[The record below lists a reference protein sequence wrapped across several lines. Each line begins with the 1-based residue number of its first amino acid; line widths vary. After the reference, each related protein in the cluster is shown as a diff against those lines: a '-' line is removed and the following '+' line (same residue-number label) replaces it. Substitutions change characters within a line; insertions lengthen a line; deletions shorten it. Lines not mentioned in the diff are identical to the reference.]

1 MKKRELLKEIKLV
14 NKELNHIY
22 NEDGIVS
29 TIKLVKNEYD
39 EDIIRLE
46 LKDEFDDK
54 EIITCDCLYDE
65 GKNIDALIY
74 ELIKDVYE
82 NNVNHLAKYIKAT
95 KVYNARKIKSL
106 ALWKS
111 RNKQDKVDEIIN
123 ELIER
128 HENTERAKCN
138 LVEPKEL
145 IRNLYLLK
153 SKYTE
158 GAEI

>member
-46 LKDEFDDK
+46 LKDEFEKDGLSVLVK

-74 ELIKDVYE
+74 ELIKDIYE
-82 NNVNHLAKYIKAT
+82 KSIFIK
-95 KVYNARKIKSL
+95 K
-106 ALWKS
+106 
-111 RNKQDKVDEIIN
+111 
-123 ELIER
+123 
-128 HENTERAKCN
+128 
-138 LVEPKEL
+138 
-145 IRNLYLLK
+145 
-153 SKYTE
+153 
-158 GAEI
+158 